1 MPSDQIGAGTGTTSQ
16 PQSASSLLDSQGRS
30 MNESQG
36 RSMNE
41 SQGRSMNSNAGSS
54 NAGSQLQQTTGQVE
68 EFIRTQPISAALIAL
83 GIGYILGR
91 IGL

>member
-16 PQSASSLLDSQGRS
+16 PQSASSLLD
-30 MNESQG
+30 SQG